1 MELNALTHMAMSKK
15 IESMRPK
22 ELYRTCIE
30 LAEDLSL
37 NGSNSIIYSLAC
49 IAKAKARLNRISKL
63 NLPKKT
69 QDKLHN
75 ALGRVLTYSDC
86 TIADSELLQSIFTVT
101 TNTVTLYLRSV
112 DHMLKFNQ
120 FLININLDAR
130 IGKLYLYLR
139 LPTFEPMYSFAQDRA
154 VFNLLT
160 KLIPVDS
167 PIFDYMDKANIK
179 QQPTIGELNKV
190 PIDDILMC
198 IQSINELKE
207 LHDRP
212 TTN

>member
-49 IAKAKARLNRISKL
+49 IAKAKARLSKISKL
-63 NLPKKT
+63 NLPDKT
-69 QDKLHN
+69 KSKLHS
-75 ALGRVLTYSDC
+75 ALGRIPTYSDC

-101 TNTVTLYLRSV
+101 TDTISLYLHSV
-112 DHMLKFNQ
+112 NDMLKFNQ
-120 FLININLDAR
+120 FLIKLDAR
-130 IGKLYLYLR
+130 ISKLYLYLR

-160 KLIPVDS
+160 KLIPDDS

-179 QQPTIGELNKV
+179 QQPTIDELNKV
-190 PIDDILMC
+190 PIDDIVMC

-212 TTN
+212 TIN

>member
-22 ELYRTCIE
+22 QLYRTCIE
-30 LAEDLSL
+30 LAENLYI

-49 IAKAKARLNRISKL
+49 VAKAEARLSKISKL
-63 NLPKKT
+63 NLPKQTKT
-69 QDKLHN
+69 YLHN
-75 ALGRVLTYSDC
+75 TLGRVLTYSDC
-86 TIADSELLQSIFTVT
+86 TITDSELLQSIFTVT
-101 TNTVTLYLRSV
+101 RDTISIYLRSI
-112 DHMLKFNQ
+112 DDMLKFNQ
-120 FLININLDAR
+120 FLSKLDTR
-130 IGKLYLYLR
+130 ISKFYIYFR
-139 LPTFEPMYSFAQDRA
+139 LPMFEPMYSHAQDRA

-160 KLIPVDS
+160 KLIPDDS
-167 PIFDYMDKANIK
+167 PIFDYIDKTNIK
-179 QQPTIGELNKV
+179 QQPTIDELNKV
-190 PIDDILMC
+190 PMDDILMC

>member
-1 MELNALTHMAMSKK
+1 MELNALTHMAMNKK
-15 IESMRPK
+15 IESMQPK

-49 IAKAKARLNRISKL
+49 ITKAESRLSKISKL
-63 NLPKKT
+63 NLPEKT
-69 QDKLHN
+69 KSKLHS
-75 ALGRVLTYSDC
+75 ALGRIPTYSDC
-86 TIADSELLQSIFTVT
+86 TITDSELLQSIFTVT
-101 TNTVTLYLRSV
+101 NESVSLYLRSV
-112 DHMLKFNQ
+112 NDMLKFNQ
-120 FLININLDAR
+120 FLIKLDAR
-130 IGKLYLYLR
+130 ISKLYLYLR
-139 LPTFEPMYSFAQDRA
+139 LPPFEPMYSFAQDRA

-179 QQPTIGELNKV
+179 QLPIIDELNKV

>member
-22 ELYRTCIE
+22 QLYRTCIE
-30 LAEDLSL
+30 LAEDLYIHD
-37 NGSNSIIYSLAC
+37 SNSIIYSLAC
-49 IAKAKARLNRISKL
+49 VAKAEARLNRISKL
-63 NLPKKT
+63 NLPEKT
-69 QDKLHN
+69 KDKLHN
-75 ALGRVLTYSDC
+75 ALGRVSIYSDC
-86 TIADSELLQSIFTVT
+86 TITDSELLQSIFNVT
-101 TNTVTLYLRSV
+101 TKSVSLYLRSV
-112 DHMLKFNQ
+112 NDMLKFNQ
-120 FLININLDAR
+120 FLIKLDAR

-179 QQPTIGELNKV
+179 QLPIIDELNKV
-190 PIDDILMC
+190 PMDDILMC

>member
-22 ELYRTCIE
+22 QLYRTCIE
-30 LAEDLSL
+30 LAENLYI

-49 IAKAKARLNRISKL
+49 VAKAEARLSKISKL
-63 NLPKKT
+63 NLPKQTKT
-69 QDKLHN
+69 YLHN

-86 TIADSELLQSIFTVT
+86 TITDSELLQSIFTVT
-101 TNTVTLYLRSV
+101 RDTISIYLRSI
-112 DHMLKFNQ
+112 DDMLKFNQ
-120 FLININLDAR
+120 FLSKLDTR
-130 IGKLYLYLR
+130 ISKFYIYFR
-139 LPTFEPMYSFAQDRA
+139 LPMFEPMYSHAQDRA
-154 VFNLLT
+154 VFNLLIE
-160 KLIPVDS
+160 LIPDNS
-167 PIFDYMDKANIK
+167 PIFDYIDKANIK
-179 QQPTIGELNKV
+179 QQPTIDELNKV
-190 PIDDILMC
+190 PMDDILMC

>member
-22 ELYRTCIE
+22 QLYRTCIE

-37 NGSNSIIYSLAC
+37 NDSNSIIYSLAC
-49 IAKAKARLNRISKL
+49 VAKAKARLSKISKL
-63 NLPKKT
+63 NLPEKT
-69 QDKLHN
+69 KDNLHN
-75 ALGRVLTYSDC
+75 TLGRVSIYSNC
-86 TIADSELLQSIFTVT
+86 TITDSELLQSIFNVT
-101 TNTVTLYLRSV
+101 NKTIYIYLRSV
-112 DHMLKFNQ
+112 DDMLKFNQ
-120 FLININLDAR
+120 FLIKLDAR
-130 IGKLYLYLR
+130 ISKLYIYFR
-139 LPTFEPMYSFAQDRA
+139 LPTFEQMYSFAQDRA

-160 KLIPVDS
+160 KLIPDDS
-167 PIFDYMDKANIK
+167 PIFDYMDKSNIK
-179 QQPTIGELNKV
+179 QLPIINELNKV

-212 TTN
+212 TIN

>member
-22 ELYRTCIE
+22 QLYRTCIE
-30 LAEDLSL
+30 LAENLYI

-49 IAKAKARLNRISKL
+49 VAKAKARLSKISKL
-63 NLPKKT
+63 NLPEKT

-75 ALGRVLTYSDC
+75 ALGRLGTYSDC
-86 TIADSELLQSIFTVT
+86 TITDSELLQSIFTVT
-101 TNTVTLYLRSV
+101 TNTVSLYLRSV
-112 DHMLKFNQ
+112 GDMLKFNQ
-120 FLININLDAR
+120 FLIKLDKR
-130 IGKLYLYLR
+130 ISGLYLYLR
-139 LPTFEPMYSFAQDRA
+139 LPTFEPMYSHAQDRA

-167 PIFDYMDKANIK
+167 PIFDYMDSATIK
-179 QQPTIGELNKV
+179 QQPIIDELNKV
-190 PIDDILMC
+190 RMDDILMC

>member
-22 ELYRTCIE
+22 QLYRTCIE
-30 LAEDLSL
+30 LAEDLYI

-49 IAKAKARLNRISKL
+49 IAKAKARLSKISKL
-63 NLPKKT
+63 NLPAKT

-86 TIADSELLQSIFTVT
+86 TITDSELLQSIFTVT
-101 TNTVTLYLRSV
+101 NDTISLYLRSV
-112 DHMLKFNQ
+112 NDMLKFNQ
-120 FLININLDAR
+120 FLIKLDKR
-130 IGKLYLYLR
+130 ISGLYLYFR
-139 LPTFEPMYSFAQDRA
+139 LPIFDYIYSHAQDRV

-160 KLIPVDS
+160 KIIPVDS
-167 PIFDYMDKANIK
+167 PIFDYMNKANIK
-179 QQPTIGELNKV
+179 QQPTIDELNKV

>member
-30 LAEDLSL
+30 LAEDLYV

-49 IAKAKARLNRISKL
+49 VAKAESRLNKISKL
-63 NLPKKT
+63 NLPEKT
-69 QDKLHN
+69 QSKLHN
-75 ALGRVLTYSDC
+75 ALGRVSIYSDC
-86 TIADSELLQSIFTVT
+86 TITDSELLQSIFNVT
-101 TNTVTLYLRSV
+101 TKSVSLYLRSV
-112 DHMLKFNQ
+112 NDMLKFNQ
-120 FLININLDAR
+120 FLIKLDAR
-130 IGKLYLYLR
+130 IRGLYLYIR
-139 LPTFEPMYSFAQDRA
+139 LPPFEPMYSHAQDRA

-160 KLIPVDS
+160 KLIPTDS

-179 QQPTIGELNKV
+179 QQPTINELNKV
-190 PIDDILMC
+190 PMDDILMC

-207 LHDRP
+207 LHDRS

>member
-15 IESMRPK
+15 IELMRSK
-22 ELYRTCIE
+22 QLYRTCIE
-30 LAEDLSL
+30 LAEDLHI

-49 IAKAKARLNRISKL
+49 VAKAKARLSKISKL
-63 NLPKKT
+63 NLPEKT

-75 ALGRVLTYSDC
+75 ALGRIPTYSDC
-86 TIADSELLQSIFTVT
+86 TITDSELLQSIFTVT
-101 TNTVTLYLRSV
+101 TNMISLFLRSV
-112 DHMLKFNQ
+112 NDMLKFNQ
-120 FLININLDAR
+120 FLIKLDAR
-130 IGKLYLYLR
+130 ISKFYLYLR
-139 LPTFEPMYSFAQDRA
+139 LPPFEPMYSFAQDRA

-167 PIFDYMDKANIK
+167 PIFNYMDKANIK
-179 QQPTIGELNKV
+179 QQPTINELNKV

>member
-22 ELYRTCIE
+22 QLYRTCIE
-30 LAEDLSL
+30 LAEDLYI

-49 IAKAKARLNRISKL
+49 VAKAESRLSKISKL
-63 NLPKKT
+63 NLPEKT
-69 QDKLHN
+69 KDKLHN
-75 ALGRVLTYSDC
+75 ALGRVSIYSDC

-101 TNTVTLYLRSV
+101 TDTIHIYLRSI

-120 FLININLDAR
+120 FLIKLDTR
-130 IGKLYLYLR
+130 ISKLYLYFR
-139 LPTFEPMYSFAQDRA
+139 LPLFEPIHSYARDRA

-167 PIFDYMDKANIK
+167 PIFDYMDKSNIK
-179 QQPTIGELNKV
+179 QQPTIDQLNRV

>member
-22 ELYRTCIE
+22 QLYRTCIE
-30 LAEDLSL
+30 LAENLYI

-49 IAKAKARLNRISKL
+49 VAKAEARLSKISKL
-63 NLPKKT
+63 NLPKQTK
-69 QDKLHN
+69 DRLHN

-86 TIADSELLQSIFTVT
+86 TITDSELLQSIFTVT
-101 TNTVTLYLRSV
+101 TNTISLYLRSV
-112 DHMLKFNQ
+112 NDMLKFNQ
-120 FLININLDAR
+120 FLIKLDAR
-130 IGKLYLYLR
+130 ISKLYIYFR
-139 LPTFEPMYSFAQDRA
+139 LPPFEPMYSHAQDRA

-160 KLIPVDS
+160 KLIPEDS
-167 PIFDYMDKANIK
+167 PIFDYIDKANIK
-179 QQPTIGELNKV
+179 QQPTIDELNKV
-190 PIDDILMC
+190 PMDDILMC

>member
-22 ELYRTCIE
+22 QLYRTCIE
-30 LAEDLSL
+30 LAENLYI

-49 IAKAKARLNRISKL
+49 VAKAEARLSKISKL
-63 NLPKKT
+63 NLPKQTKT
-69 QDKLHN
+69 YLHN
-75 ALGRVLTYSDC
+75 TLGRVLTYSDC
-86 TIADSELLQSIFTVT
+86 TITDSELLQSIFTVT
-101 TNTVTLYLRSV
+101 TNTISLYLRSV
-112 DHMLKFNQ
+112 NDMLKFNQ
-120 FLININLDAR
+120 FLINLDKQ
-130 IGKLYLYLR
+130 ISGLYLYFR
-139 LPTFEPMYSFAQDRA
+139 LPPFEPMYSHAQDRA

-160 KLIPVDS
+160 KLIPEDS
-167 PIFDYMDKANIK
+167 PIFDYIDKANIK
-179 QQPTIGELNKV
+179 QQPTIDELNKV
-190 PIDDILMC
+190 SMDDILMC

>member
-63 NLPKKT
+63 NLPEKT
-69 QDKLHN
+69 KSKLHS
-75 ALGRVLTYSDC
+75 ALGRRPTYSDC
-86 TIADSELLQSIFTVT
+86 TITDSELLQSIFNVT
-101 TNTVTLYLRSV
+101 TKSVSLYLRSV
-112 DHMLKFNQ
+112 NDMLKFNQ
-120 FLININLDAR
+120 FLIKLDAR

-160 KLIPVDS
+160 KLIPDDS
-167 PIFDYMDKANIK
+167 PIFDYIDKANIK
-179 QQPTIGELNKV
+179 QQPTIDELNKV

>member
-15 IESMRPK
+15 IESMQPK
-22 ELYRTCIE
+22 ELYRTCVE
-30 LAEDLSL
+30 LAEDLYI
-37 NGSNSIIYSLAC
+37 NGSNSIIYSLSC
-49 IAKAKARLNRISKL
+49 IAKAKERLSKISKL
-63 NLPKKT
+63 NLPEKT
-69 QDKLHN
+69 KDRIHY
-75 ALGRVLTYSDC
+75 ALGRIPTYSDC
-86 TIADSELLQSIFTVT
+86 TITDSELLQSIFTVT
-101 TNTVTLYLRSV
+101 NESVSLYLRSV
-112 DHMLKFNQ
+112 NDMLKFNQ
-120 FLININLDAR
+120 FLIKLDAR
-130 IGKLYLYLR
+130 ISRLYLYLR

-179 QQPTIGELNKV
+179 QLPIIDELNKV

>member
-49 IAKAKARLNRISKL
+49 VAKAKARLSKISKL
-63 NLPKKT
+63 NLPEKT

-75 ALGRVLTYSDC
+75 ALGRIPTYSDC
-86 TIADSELLQSIFTVT
+86 TITDSELLQSIFNVT
-101 TNTVTLYLRSV
+101 TKSVYIYLRSV
-112 DHMLKFNQ
+112 NDMLKFNQ
-120 FLININLDAR
+120 FLIKLDAR
-130 IGKLYLYLR
+130 ISKFYLYLR
-139 LPTFEPMYSFAQDRA
+139 LPPFEPMYSFAQDRA

-167 PIFDYMDKANIK
+167 PIFNYMDKANIK
-179 QQPTIGELNKV
+179 QQPTINELNKV

>member
-1 MELNALTHMAMSKK
+1 MKLDAFTHMALSKK

-22 ELYRTCIE
+22 QLYRTCIE
-30 LAEDLSL
+30 LAENLYI

-49 IAKAKARLNRISKL
+49 VAKAKARLSKISKL
-63 NLPKKT
+63 NLPEKT

-75 ALGRVLTYSDC
+75 ALGRLGTYSDC

-101 TNTVTLYLRSV
+101 TNTVSLYLRSV
-112 DHMLKFNQ
+112 GDMLKFNQ
-120 FLININLDAR
+120 FLIKLDAR
-130 IGKLYLYLR
+130 ISKLYLYLR
-139 LPTFEPMYSFAQDRA
+139 LPPFEPMYIHAQDRA

-160 KLIPVDS
+160 KLIPVNS
-167 PIFDYMDKANIK
+167 PIFEYVDPANIK
-179 QQPTIGELNKV
+179 QQPTIDQLNKV
-190 PIDDILMC
+190 PMDDILMC

>member
-22 ELYRTCIE
+22 QLYRTCIE
-30 LAEDLSL
+30 LAEDLYI

-49 IAKAKARLNRISKL
+49 VAKAEARLSKISKL
-63 NLPKKT
+63 KLPKHTK
-69 QDKLHN
+69 DILHN
-75 ALGRVLTYSDC
+75 ALGRIPTYSDC
-86 TIADSELLQSIFTVT
+86 TITDSELLQSIFTVT
-101 TNTVTLYLRSV
+101 RDTIGLYLRSI
-112 DHMLKFNQ
+112 DDMLKFNQ
-120 FLININLDAR
+120 FLIKLDTR
-130 IGKLYLYLR
+130 ISAFYIHFR
-139 LPTFEPMYSFAQDRA
+139 LPMFDPMYSFAQDRA

-167 PIFDYMDKANIK
+167 PIFDYMNSTNIK
-179 QQPTIGELNKV
+179 QLPDMEQLNKV
-190 PIDDILMC
+190 PVDDILMC

-207 LHDRP
+207 QHAIP

>member
-1 MELNALTHMAMSKK
+1 MELNALTHMALSKK

-22 ELYRTCIE
+22 QLYRTCIE

-49 IAKAKARLNRISKL
+49 VAKAKARLSKISKL
-63 NLPKKT
+63 NLPDKT
-69 QDKLHN
+69 KSKLHI
-75 ALGRVLTYSDC
+75 ALGRIPTYSDC
-86 TIADSELLQSIFTVT
+86 TITDSELLQSVFTVT
-101 TNTVTLYLRSV
+101 NDSVSLYLSSV
-112 DHMLKFNQ
+112 DDMLKFNQ
-120 FLININLDAR
+120 FLIKLDAR
-130 IGKLYLYLR
+130 ISKLYLYVR
-139 LPTFEPMYSFAQDRA
+139 LPTFEAMYSHTQDRA

-160 KLIPVDS
+160 KLIPTDS

-179 QQPTIGELNKV
+179 QQPTIDELNKV
-190 PIDDILMC
+190 PMDDILMC

>member
-30 LAEDLSL
+30 LAEDLYI
-37 NGSNSIIYSLAC
+37 NGSNAIIYSLAC
-49 IAKAKARLNRISKL
+49 VAKAKVRLSKISKL
-63 NLPKKT
+63 NLPEKT

-75 ALGRVLTYSDC
+75 ALGRIPTYSDC
-86 TIADSELLQSIFTVT
+86 TITDSELLQSIFTVT
-101 TNTVTLYLRSV
+101 NDSVSLYLRSV
-112 DHMLKFNQ
+112 NDMLKFNQ
-120 FLININLDAR
+120 FLIKLDAR
-130 IGKLYLYLR
+130 ISKLYLYLR
-139 LPTFEPMYSFAQDRA
+139 LPPFEPMYSFAQDRV

-160 KLIPVDS
+160 KLIPTDS
-167 PIFDYMDKANIK
+167 PIFDYMDKADIK
-179 QQPTIGELNKV
+179 QQPTIDELNKV

>member
-15 IESMRPK
+15 IESMRPRQ
-22 ELYRTCIE
+22 LYQTCIE
-30 LAEDLSL
+30 LAENLYI

-49 IAKAKARLNRISKL
+49 VAKAKARLSKTSKL
-63 NLPKKT
+63 NLPEKT

-75 ALGRVLTYSDC
+75 ALGRISTYSDC
-86 TIADSELLQSIFTVT
+86 TITDSELLQSIFTVT
-101 TNTVTLYLRSV
+101 TNTVYIYLRSV
-112 DHMLKFNQ
+112 NDMLKFNQ
-120 FLININLDAR
+120 FLIKLDAR
-130 IGKLYLYLR
+130 ISKLYLYLR
-139 LPTFEPMYSFAQDRA
+139 LPPFEPMYSHAQDRA

-167 PIFDYMDKANIK
+167 PIFDYMDSANIK
-179 QQPTIGELNKV
+179 QQPTIDELNKV